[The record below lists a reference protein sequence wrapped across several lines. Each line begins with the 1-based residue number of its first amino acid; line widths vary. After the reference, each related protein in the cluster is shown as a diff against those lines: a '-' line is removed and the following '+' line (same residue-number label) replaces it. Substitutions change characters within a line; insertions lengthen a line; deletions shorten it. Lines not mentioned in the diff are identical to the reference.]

1 MTRSN
6 RFINRFLIGLIGLVL
21 IAAGGYVLARAAHVV
36 LPSLPTPSV
45 TALWVAAATSV
56 VLILL
61 ALAWVFTRGHGRI
74 SHLLVLTDP
83 EGSITVDTRVAADLI
98 ADALAGNPDVV
109 SVSSTGFRVRRSSV
123 LSLRVTARRGA
134 DLATV
139 IRTIGVAVSQLD
151 DVLEQQFPVLLQ
163 VTASARERRAR

>member
-6 RFINRFLIGLIGLVL
+6 RFINRFIIGLLGLLL
-21 IAAGGYVLARAAHVV
+21 IAAGGYVLARATGVV
-36 LPSLPTPSV
+36 LPAVPQPSL
-45 TALWVAAATSV
+45 TALWVAAATSA
-56 VLILL
+56 VLIVLS
-61 ALAWVFTRGHGRI
+61 LAWILTRGRGRI
-74 SHLLVLTDP
+74 SHLLVLDETD
-83 EGSITVDTRVAADLI
+83 GSITVDTRVAADLV

-109 SVSSTGFRVRRSSV
+109 AVSSTGFRVRRSSV

-139 IRTIGVAVSQLD
+139 IRAVGEAVSQLD

-163 VTASARERRAR
+163 VSAGAREQRAR